1 MGCNFEYHLKYYI
14 STKNV
19 VPYPSQSLIVIGQV
33 LDMPSYNQMN
43 IPSPSMLCPQAAP
56 EMLLIT

>member
-1 MGCNFEYHLKYYI
+1 MGCNFEYHLKYYN
-14 STKNV
+14 STNNV
-19 VPYPSQSLIVIGQV
+19 APYPSQSLIVIF
-33 LDMPSYNQMN
+33 DMPSYNQMN